1 VTAVVIADDARP
13 RDSPEHHPMRMNV
26 LAPVVFK
33 LARMLI
39 TPIPAPGKGE
49 PSVAG
54 RIMGWLMV
62 LFLMSVPRLI
72 LVGMWIF
79 GGLVGKAI
87 DSTAVRVL
95 GFLLLP
101 TTTLT
106 YAIVWSVNS
115 DKVSG
120 AEWIL
125 VVIAFFVDIGIWAS
139 VKLLSR

>member
-1 VTAVVIADDARP
+1 
-13 RDSPEHHPMRMNV
+13 MNV
-26 LAPVVFK
+26 LAAGRVQA
-33 LARMLI
+33 ARMLI

-49 PSVAG
+49 PSVAV
-54 RIMGWLMV
+54 RIMGWLTV

-87 DSTAVRVL
+87 DSTALRVL

-106 YAIVWSVNS
+106 YAIMWSVNS
-115 DKVSG
+115 EPVAG
-120 AEWIL
+120 AQWI
-125 VVIAFFVDIGIWAS
+125 VVGIAVIVDIGIWAS

>member
-1 VTAVVIADDARP
+1 
-13 RDSPEHHPMRMNV
+13 
-26 LAPVVFK
+26 
-33 LARMLI
+33 MLI
-39 TPIPAPGKGE
+39 IPIPAPGKGE
-49 PSVAG
+49 SSVAV
-54 RIMGWLMV
+54 RIMGWLTV

-87 DSTAVRVL
+87 ESTAVRVL

>member
-1 VTAVVIADDARP
+1 
-13 RDSPEHHPMRMNV
+13 
-26 LAPVVFK
+26 
-33 LARMLI
+33 MLI

-49 PSVAG
+49 PSVAV
-54 RIMGWLMV
+54 RIMGGLTV

-87 DSTAVRVL
+87 ESTAVRVL

>member
-1 VTAVVIADDARP
+1 
-13 RDSPEHHPMRMNV
+13 
-26 LAPVVFK
+26 
-33 LARMLI
+33 MLI
-39 TPIPAPGKGE
+39 TPIPASGKGAA
-49 PSVAG
+49 SVAG
-54 RIMGWLMV
+54 RIMGWLTV

-87 DSTAVRVL
+87 ESTAVRVL

>member
-1 VTAVVIADDARP
+1 
-13 RDSPEHHPMRMNV
+13 
-26 LAPVVFK
+26 
-33 LARMLI
+33 MLI
-39 TPIPAPGKGE
+39 TPIPAPVKGE
-49 PSVAG
+49 PSVAV
-54 RIMGWLMV
+54 RIMGWLTV

-87 DSTAVRVL
+87 ESTAVRVL

>member
-1 VTAVVIADDARP
+1 
-13 RDSPEHHPMRMNV
+13 
-26 LAPVVFK
+26 
-33 LARMLI
+33 MLI

-49 PSVAG
+49 PSVAV
-54 RIMGWLMV
+54 RIMGWLTV

-87 DSTAVRVL
+87 DSTALRVL

-106 YAIVWSVNS
+106 YAIMWSVNS
-115 DKVSG
+115 EPVAG
-120 AEWIL
+120 AQWI
-125 VVIAFFVDIGIWAS
+125 VVGIAFIVDIGIWAS

>member
-1 VTAVVIADDARP
+1 
-13 RDSPEHHPMRMNV
+13 
-26 LAPVVFK
+26 
-33 LARMLI
+33 MLI
-39 TPIPAPGKGE
+39 TPISAPGKGG

-87 DSTAVRVL
+87 ESTAVRVL

>member
-1 VTAVVIADDARP
+1 
-13 RDSPEHHPMRMNV
+13 
-26 LAPVVFK
+26 
-33 LARMLI
+33 MLI

-49 PSVAG
+49 PSVAV
-54 RIMGWLMV
+54 RIMGWLTV

-87 DSTAVRVL
+87 DSTALRVL
-95 GFLLLP
+95 GFILMP

-106 YAIVWSVNS
+106 YAIMWSVNS
-115 DKVSG
+115 EPVAD
-120 AEWIL
+120 AQWI
-125 VVIAFFVDIGIWAS
+125 VVGIAFIVDLGIWAS